1 MPVYSH
7 YEIANL
13 PDSDLRDI
21 FLQVSSEMNIPPSL
35 VENEFWVSLIL
46 KYLYSDSPRKHRL
59 MFKGS
64 TST

>member
-1 MPVYSH
+1 MYSH

-35 VENEFWVSLIL
+35 M
-46 KYLYSDSPRKHRL
+46 KYLYSDSPWKHRL
-59 MFKGS
+59 LFKGS